1 MVKFVSDLKQ
11 LVAEHKLLLPTEFWR
26 IGFLVAVYQQCLA
39 RHELFVFELQ
49 FLLFQW
55 PHGLP
60 LSLIDPTIQSRGI
73 SKETLAH
80 DKISYL
86 TY

>member
-1 MVKFVSDLKQ
+1 M
-11 LVAEHKLLLPTEFWR
+11 
-26 IGFLVAVYQQCLA
+26 
-39 RHELFVFELQ
+39 FELQ

-55 PHGLP
+55 PHGLT

-73 SKETLAH
+73 SIETLVY